1 MGTTK
6 ISSKI
11 RLLDLSRTIARAGRV
26 PSGIDRV
33 ELAYL
38 RELVSL
44 AEPFFGLIRT
54 RLGYLL
60 LDAQGAGRLLEAAE
74 GGIPS
79 DQCLKIARNLAAA
92 RCPRALLGRV
102 LRRGF
107 PDGLAY
113 INVGHSNLT
122 LRVLSAVRSTS
133 GGTVTVLL
141 HDMIPLDFPEF
152 QKAGRAEEFR
162 KRMQRVSAYADQ
174 VICISSAARERVEDH
189 LKRFGRVPPILTSP
203 IGTVVVPPNA
213 AELPAGLDLI
223 APYFVAVGTIE
234 PRKNIGFLLDLWAEM
249 GPSAPQLYLCG
260 SRGWGCEDVF
270 KRLDAGAPN
279 VTELAGLSDGALSAL
294 LAGARALLFPSLA
307 EGFGLPPVEATAIGV
322 PVLAN
327 DLPSLREIVENRAVY
342 LDLGSPYSWIERI
355 RASTQEPPKR
365 NSQAFEPPGWD
376 AHFKIVFTVT

>member
-6 ISSKI
+6 NSSKV
-11 RLLDLSRTIARAGRV
+11 RLLDLSRTVARAGRV

-33 ELAYL
+33 EQAYL
-38 RELVSL
+38 REMVSL
-44 AEPFFGLIRT
+44 GAPFFGLIRT

-60 LDAQGAGRLLEAAE
+60 LDAQGAARLLEAVA
-74 GGIPS
+74 GGIAS
-79 DQCLKIARNLAAA
+79 EDCLRLARGFSVG

-102 LRRGF
+102 LRRRF

-113 INVGHSNLT
+113 INAGHSNLT
-122 LRVLSAVRSTS
+122 QRVLGAVKSAK
-133 GGTVTVLL
+133 GTVTVLL

-152 QKAGRAEEFR
+152 QKTGRAEEFR

-174 VICISSAARERVEDH
+174 VICISRAAKERVEDH
-189 LKRFGRVPPILTSP
+189 LKRLGRVPPIVTAP
-203 IGTVVVPPNA
+203 IGAVVLPPNA
-213 AELPAGLDLI
+213 AELPPGLNLD

-234 PRKNIGFLLDLWAEM
+234 PRKNIGFLLDLWDEM
-249 GPSAPQLYLCG
+249 GTGSPQLYLCG
-260 SRGWGCEDVF
+260 SRGWAREDVF
-270 KRLDAGAPN
+270 RRLDAGLPN

-294 LAGARALLFPSLA
+294 LSGARALLFPSFA
-307 EGFGLPPVEATAIGV
+307 EGFGLPPVEAAALGV

-327 DLPSLREIVENRAVY
+327 DLPSLREIVGNRAVY
-342 LDLGSPYSWIERI
+342 LDVASPYSWIERI
-355 RASTQEPPKR
+355 RASAQEPPKR